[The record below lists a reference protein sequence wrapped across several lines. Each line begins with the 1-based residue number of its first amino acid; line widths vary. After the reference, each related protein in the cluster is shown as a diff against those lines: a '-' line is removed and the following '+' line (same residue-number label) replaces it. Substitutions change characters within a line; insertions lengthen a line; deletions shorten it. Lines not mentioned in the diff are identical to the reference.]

1 MIQKVRTYAL
11 RSSELLQF
19 LIDVTKLCSQQSNK
33 SMKLDGVLAEL
44 KADTDS
50 FDQAF
55 RLDQA
60 SAITAELI
68 NFDGRRDECIAGIS
82 LVLDG
87 YTRYFD
93 PGVKAAALAL
103 KTNMDKYGNRIYDMN
118 YQAETST
125 INSLVKEWS
134 TNGILKAAVNTLN
147 LGAWVNELKKAN
159 DLFNELY
166 LKRVDEKASAPQIKG
181 FDSRKKAIS
190 AYRKLVQQT
199 EARAVIAE
207 DQTYTALINNLNALI
222 AKYNIIADSHTEKK
236 EEIG

>member
-1 MIQKVRTYAL
+1 MIQKVRSHAL

-33 SMKLDGVLAEL
+33 SMKLDNILAEL

-60 SAITAELI
+60 SAITIELI
-68 NFDGRRDECIAGIS
+68 NLDGRRDECITGIS
-82 LVLDG
+82 LVIDG
-87 YTRYFD
+87 FTRYFE
-93 PGVKAAALAL
+93 PVVKAAALAL
-103 KTNMDKYGNRIYDMN
+103 KNNLDKYGNRIYEMN

-125 INSLVKEWS
+125 INSLIKEWS

-147 LGAWVNELKKAN
+147 LGIWVNELKKAN
-159 DLFNELY
+159 DLFNERY

-181 FDSRKKAIS
+181 FDARKKAIS
-190 AYRKLVQQT
+190 VYRKLVQQI
-199 EARAVIAE
+199 EARAIIAE
-207 DQTYTALINNLNALI
+207 DQTYTGLINNLNALI
-222 AKYNIIADSHTEKK
+222 VKYNIIADSHAEKK
-236 EEIG
+236 EEIA